1 MNLEHMF
8 GPVYLTIVVAGL
20 AAAFICPRIPPL
32 SRKADT
38 YYEHTEKKADE
49 SLPTNVTSFQWG
61 VVKAVKQAK
70 NNKNYSSVLKGG
82 VQNVLDMWM
91 GVIPIV
97 MAIGT
102 IALVIAEET
111 PVFEYL
117 GMPFIPLLTLMQVP
131 EAATAS

>member
-1 MNLEHMF
+1 MVYDAVAASGTCIKVSNGINGIPRYSNTGVSSAITSAIVEHMF
-8 GPVYLTIVVAGL
+8 GPFYLTIVVAGL

-70 NNKNYSSVLKGG
+70 NNKNYSSVL
-82 VQNVLDMWM
+82 
-91 GVIPIV
+91 
-97 MAIGT
+97 
-102 IALVIAEET
+102 E
-111 PVFEYL
+111 
-117 GMPFIPLLTLMQVP
+117 
-131 EAATAS
+131 